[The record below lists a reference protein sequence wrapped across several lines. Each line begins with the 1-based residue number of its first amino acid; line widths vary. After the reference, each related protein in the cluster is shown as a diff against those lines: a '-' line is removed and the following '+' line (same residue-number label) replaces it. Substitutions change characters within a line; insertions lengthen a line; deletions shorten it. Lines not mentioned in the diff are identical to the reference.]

1 MKTIY
6 RAVLVILTTIGL
18 AAFGQQAFAQTTPAL
33 EQSSGE
39 VHVPLSQ
46 YTRLVANETKRAA
59 PAGHALGVAQVRVVV
74 SHRDGTA
81 YARVEAKVSVRVLE
95 DEWTLVPVL
104 PAGVALESA
113 QVGNR
118 PVQLVFGPS
127 GLAFSSDQAG
137 EMQLTLRYGVQARRT
152 DQGYALALPL
162 PPSPSAL
169 INVELPGTGLD
180 VAMVP
185 GSALNVEERGGKT
198 HARVSVPAGSSALVS
213 WRTQAPRDYVLS
225 RATYRGSAGADSI
238 EWHGEFVVDVLTA
251 APFALPLIPAST
263 TLGQVLVDDQPA
275 SVIEQAG
282 QFAILFAGAGLRTVK
297 VVFHTPIDTAIGPP
311 GASVQIP
318 RVPLTR
324 FELRLPGKK
333 ELTVEPR
340 ANVELTEKDGDTLA
354 LVQVPL
360 SDRVAFRWTE
370 AVPAEVGEDVRATAS
385 LFTGIHAEEGVL
397 YGRTT
402 AVFEIARGETNT
414 LTLQVPAGVHVDRVA
429 SPNGGIADWAVTDAA
444 NGARNVNIFLDRAVK
459 GQYQVNVN
467 FETVLGARG
476 AQAPAVAVPLPSA
489 EGVRRQRGMV
499 ALLAS
504 PELALVPVEEARL
517 TRVGDNQLPAF
528 FAGELQFPVAHT
540 FKYAG
545 ESPALTVRAEAPVRE
560 QGKFDAQV
568 DTLLSLG
575 EVTLRGSSTISV
587 QVKSGTIVALNLK
600 LPKGV
605 NVLGVTSPSLRSQ
618 DVTETDD
625 AQQIELSFTQ
635 EMDGQFR
642 VAVNYERITGDGT
655 NEVPAPTLSVVG
667 ADVEHGR
674 IAVEALAAVEVRT
687 ASVEQ
692 LSSLDVNELPR
703 QLVLKTTNPILLA
716 YKYVRATAPPR
727 LVLRVERHEEIAVQ
741 QAAIERASYTT
752 LFTRDG
758 LAVTTARLDV
768 RNSRRQFLRL
778 VLPEGSQVW
787 SVFVDGRPEK
797 PARASAAND
806 GGGHAVLIKL
816 INSTAGFP
824 VEIVYA
830 TQGEAMEGRGT
841 VSGRLPSPDMVVT
854 QTRWDVF
861 LPVGLGYQRPDS
873 NLELVVAGRPASP
886 RAVMQP
892 ADGDASAPLRI
903 DVPARGIH
911 FAFEKLYAN
920 QGGEDPT
927 VTVAYVDSA
936 LREWSQVAA
945 WVGAVL
951 VAIAVIGLATAVGR
965 RPRMAVLAVVGAAT
979 MLTAMLVFT
988 ADPRGPIALLGATCV
1003 VLIII
1008 LGIKGLIAWRQRQ
1021 SPWASESD
1029 VEYDE
1034 RD

>member
-1 MKTIY
+1 MNTIH
-6 RAVLVILTTIGL
+6 RAVLVTFSLIGL
-18 AAFGQQAFAQTTPAL
+18 VMFGQPAIAQAPLAP
-33 EQSSGE
+33 ERSSGE
-39 VHVPLSQ
+39 VHVPLSE
-46 YTRLVANETKRAA
+46 YTRLVASETRRAA
-59 PAGHALGVAQVRVVV
+59 PAEHALGVAQVRVVV
-74 SHRDGTA
+74 SQRDGA
-81 YARVEAKVSVRVLE
+81 AHARVEATVNIRVLE

-113 QVGNR
+113 QAGNT
-118 PVQLVFGPS
+118 PVQLVSGPD
-127 GLAFSSDQAG
+127 GLAFGSNRAG
-137 EMQLTLRYGVQARRT
+137 EVQLTLRYGVQARRT

-169 INVELPGTGLD
+169 LDIELPGTGLD
-180 VAMVP
+180 VAVVP
-185 GSALNVEERGGKT
+185 GSALDVAESDRT
-198 HARVSVPAGSSALVS
+198 HARVSVPAGNSALVS

-225 RATYRGSAGADSI
+225 RATYRGEAGTESI
-238 EWHGEFVVDVLTA
+238 QWRGEFAVDVLTT
-251 APFALPLIPAST
+251 APFALPLIATST
-263 TLGQVLVDDQPA
+263 TLGQVLVDGQPA

-282 QFAILFAGAGLRTVK
+282 RFAILLAGVGPRKVE
-297 VVFHTPIDTAIGPP
+297 VVFHTPIDAGSGPP
-311 GASVQIP
+311 GSSVQIP

-324 FELRLPGKK
+324 FELRLPGNK
-333 ELTVEPR
+333 ELTVAPR
-340 ANVELTEKDGDTLA
+340 ANVELTEENGDTLA
-354 LVQVPL
+354 IVQVPL
-360 SDRVAFRWTE
+360 SDQVAFRWTE
-370 AVPAEVGEDVRATAS
+370 AVPAEVGEDIRATAS
-385 LFTGIHAEEGVL
+385 LLTAIHAEEGVL

-402 AVFEIARGETNT
+402 ALFEIARGETNA
-414 LTLQVPAGVHVDRVA
+414 LTLRVPADVHVDRVT
-429 SPNGGIADWAVTDAA
+429 SPSGGIADWAVTDAPD
-444 NGARNVNIFLDRAVK
+444 GARNVNIFLDRAVQ

-467 FETVLGARG
+467 FERVLGPRG
-476 AQAPAVAVPLPSA
+476 TQATAVAVPLPSA

-528 FAGELQFPVAHT
+528 FAGDLPFPVAHT

-545 ESPALTVRAEAPVRE
+545 ESPALTVQAEAPVRE

-575 EVTLRGSSTISV
+575 EVTLRGSSTVSV
-587 QVKSGTIVALNLK
+587 QVKSGTIMALVLE
-600 LPKGV
+600 LPRGV

-618 DVTETDD
+618 EVTETDE
-625 AQQIELSFTQ
+625 AQQIELTFTQ

-642 VAVNYERITGDGT
+642 VAVNYERITGDGAS
-655 NEVPAPTLSVVG
+655 EVPAPTLSVVG

-741 QAAIERASYTT
+741 QAAIERAGYTT

-778 VLPEGSQVW
+778 VLPEGSEVW

-797 PARASAAND
+797 PARASAANT
-806 GGGHAVLIKL
+806 GGGNAVLIKL

-830 TQGEAMEGRGT
+830 TRGAAMEGRGT
-841 VSGRLPSPDMVVT
+841 LSGRLPSPDMVVT

-861 LPVGLGYQRPDS
+861 LPIGLGYQRPVS
-873 NLELVVAGRPASP
+873 NLELIVTGRPASP
-886 RAVMQP
+886 RDVMRP
-892 ADGDASAPLRI
+892 ADGDTGAPLRI

-920 QGGEDPT
+920 QGGEDPKL
-927 VTVAYVDSA
+927 TVAYVDSE
-936 LREWSQVAA
+936 LREWSQIAA
-945 WVGAVL
+945 WVGAL
-951 VAIAVIGLATAVGR
+951 MVALALIALGTTGGR
-965 RPRMAVLAVVGAAT
+965 RPRMAVLAVVGAVT
-979 MLTAMLVFT
+979 MLAAIIVFT
-988 ADPRGPIALLGATCV
+988 ADPRGPAALLGAACV
-1003 VLIII
+1003 VLVIM
-1008 LGIKGLIAWRQRQ
+1008 LGTRGLVAWRRRRV
-1021 SPWASESD
+1021 PAAD
-1029 VEYDE
+1029 LHRMDDDE
-1034 RD
+1034 GV